1 MFVVWCVD
9 AQGGRVDWCDFDTY
23 AEAKAFVAEV
33 AILVRK
39 DEHLEIVK
47 ALCLNYLDD
56 PQVPGS
62 GPYNIIPHR
71 GTFCQ

>member
-9 AQGGRVDWCDFDTY
+9 VQGGRVDWCDFDTY

-47 ALCLNYLDD
+47 A
-56 PQVPGS
+56 
-62 GPYNIIPHR
+62 
-71 GTFCQ
+71 